1 MISCDFCKGN
11 GKILRFPHRCRFWR
25 RGHDFEWLLCP
36 LCEGTGVADPE
47 PLPDLD
53 PSKWFHYVPES
64 VKENNDAHG
73 S

>member
-1 MISCDFCKGN
+1 VIPCKPCKGN
-11 GKILRFPHRCRFWR
+11 GKLLRFPRRLRFCR
-25 RGHDFEWLLCP
+25 RGNDFEWRLCP

-53 PSKWFHYVPES
+53 PSKWIHCVPEY
-64 VKENNDAHG
+64 VKEECHAHG